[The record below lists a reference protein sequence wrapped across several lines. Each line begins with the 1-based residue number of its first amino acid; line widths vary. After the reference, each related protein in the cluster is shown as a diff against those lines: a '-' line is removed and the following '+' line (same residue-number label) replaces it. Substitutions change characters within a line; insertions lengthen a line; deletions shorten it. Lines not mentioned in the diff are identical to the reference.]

1 MHKHKLHT
9 AFGISLAVTSFI
21 CLVLLAFAY
30 RDFSA
35 QLVFMFLLTLVGLP
49 LSTYL
54 LIKRKSYFL
63 TFNKEDDKEIDVVG
77 KFCI

>member
-1 MHKHKLHT
+1 MRKHKLLKF
-9 AFGISLAVTSFI
+9 FGISLAVTSFI

-54 LIKRKSYFL
+54 LIKRKAYFL